1 MAGLVIDI
9 FVAFIV
15 RWAIIYWRKLG
26 SHGWPTVTGRVV
38 SCHLEKT
45 GYGCPYVVL
54 HYKYK
59 MNFERFQGVIK
70 KPYIYN
76 NYAEAY
82 IRRLPGD
89 CELRIRVDPNSPAR
103 SCPVIV

>member
-15 RWAIIYWRKLG
+15 RWAIIYLRKAI
-26 SHGWPTVTGRVV
+26 SHKWPTVTGSVV
-38 SCHLEKT
+38 SCNLEKP

-59 MNFERFQGVIK
+59 MNFERFQGVFK
-70 KPYIYN
+70 KPYIYD

-89 CELRIRVDPNSPAR
+89 RELKIHVDPYNSAR
-103 SCPVIV
+103 SFPAIV